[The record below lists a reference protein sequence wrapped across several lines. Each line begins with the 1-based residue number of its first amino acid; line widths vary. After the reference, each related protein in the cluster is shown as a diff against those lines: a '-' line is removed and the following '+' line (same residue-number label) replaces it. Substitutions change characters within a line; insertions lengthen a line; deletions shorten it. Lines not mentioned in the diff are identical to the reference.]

1 MKIPKTF
8 VPKNLKEI
16 DLKNSKNKI
25 KDLESLILDESEV
38 NCSSQ
43 TVYEVDINSD
53 DHVIETLD
61 EWGFYTKKSKKLILV
76 MYDYYERLVI
86 CQYKSAKDL
95 KNNLKPIF
103 EKGMSVQDY
112 SDIQFTEKFLFKGN
126 VAIFADFFEHTIK
139 DVVKH
144 YRKMGF
150 KQLEYELKVR

>member
-53 DHVIETLD
+53 E
-61 EWGFYTKKSKKLILV
+61 KKVCLFRIIQIFNL
-76 MYDYYERLVI
+76 
-86 CQYKSAKDL
+86 L
-95 KNNLKPIF
+95 KNF
-103 EKGMSVQDY
+103 CS
-112 SDIQFTEKFLFKGN
+112 
-126 VAIFADFFEHTIK
+126 
-139 DVVKH
+139 
-144 YRKMGF
+144 
-150 KQLEYELKVR
+150 KVM